1 MGTSHIHVGIIG
13 ASGYTG
19 EELVRLLAQHPKV
32 KLSAVCSRSLAGKK
46 VSDELPRLR
55 GLVDPALTFTGSS
68 PEECAKSSVDVW
80 FLALPHGIAAEY
92 ARPLIAA
99 GKRVLDLSAD
109 FRLRSPELYQ
119 KYYGQPHPA
128 PELIAQSRYVIP
140 ELELN
145 DDWKKVPLIACPGCY
160 PTSIQLPIT
169 PLLRAGLIKPEPGR
183 LVINSLSGVSGA
195 GKKAEVAYLFCE
207 RDGSAKAYGLPNHRH
222 VAEIEENFAAA
233 AGQPVVVQF
242 NPHLAPMHRGI
253 ATTITVPAVGV
264 TAAQVE
270 AVWQTVYKKSPFVQ
284 LLRSGDFPDTAH
296 VAGSNHAALSVV
308 ADVRTGNLVI
318 TSAIDNLL
326 KGAGGQAVQI
336 LNLIQGWEETE
347 GLR

>member
-1 MGTSHIHVGIIG
+1 
-13 ASGYTG
+13 
-19 EELVRLLAQHPKV
+19 
-32 KLSAVCSRSLAGKK
+32 
-46 VSDELPRLR
+46 
-55 GLVDPALTFTGSS
+55 VDPALTFTGSS
-68 PEECAKSSVDVW
+68 PEECAKSSVEVW
-80 FLALPHGIAAEY
+80 FLALPHGVAAEY

-145 DDWKKVPLIACPGCY
+145 DVWKKVPLIACPGCY

-222 VAEIEENFAAA
+222 IAEIEENFAAA
-233 AGQPVVVQF
+233 AGQPVIVQF

-253 ATTITVPAVGV
+253 ATTITVPAAGV
-264 TAAQVE
+264 TVAQVE
-270 AVWQTVYKKSPFVQ
+270 AVWQAAYKNSAFVQ

-308 ADVRTGNLVI
+308 ADTRTGNLVI

>member
-1 MGTSHIHVGIIG
+1 V
-13 ASGYTG
+13 
-19 EELVRLLAQHPKV
+19 E
-32 KLSAVCSRSLAGKK
+32 
-46 VSDELPRLR
+46 
-55 GLVDPALTFTGSS
+55 
-68 PEECAKSSVDVW
+68 VW
-80 FLALPHGIAAEY
+80 FLALPHGVAAEY

-145 DDWKKVPLIACPGCY
+145 DAWKKVPLIACPGCY

-222 VAEIEENFAAA
+222 IAEIEENFAAA
-233 AGQPVVVQF
+233 AGQPVIVQF

-253 ATTITVPAVGV
+253 ATTITVPASGV
-264 TAAQVE
+264 TVAQVE
-270 AVWQTVYKKSPFVQ
+270 AVWQAAYKKSPFVQ

>member
-55 GLVDPALTFTGSS
+55 GLVDPTLTFTGSS
-68 PEECAKSSVDVW
+68 PEECAKSSVEVW

-145 DDWKKVPLIACPGCY
+145 DAWKKVPLIACPGCY